1 MKKFIALLL
10 ALVTALSLVACGSKD
25 NGGST
30 DGDTVKIGI
39 FEPTSGQNGAGG
51 KKEILGIEY
60 ANSIKPTVTINGKEY
75 KVELVTADNASDAS
89 KAPAAAQTLVSK
101 GVSVVIGTYGSGC
114 AIAAG
119 DLFKSA
125 KVPAIG
131 TSCTN
136 PNVTLGNDYYF
147 RISYIDPFQGAV
159 MANFANKEK
168 GSVNCALIIESG
180 DDYSAGFGNYFQKE
194 MERLG
199 GKATVLEFQK
209 GEADFSTMM
218 ATIKSAGY
226 DGIFAPVS
234 INYAQLIVEAAAA
247 QGFDGAIYGARAA
260 YIGGCVGTAC
270 TISDRR
276 FGVPALGTM
285 AHSWVQLFD
294 SEYEAFKAYAEEYP
308 HNCTLLVDTY
318 NVLKSGVPN
327 AIRVFNEVLVP
338 QGFRPAGIRID
349 SGDITYLS
357 RKARKMLDDAGFED
371 CKICASN
378 SLDEYIIRDMLMQ
391 GAKVDSFGV
400 GERLITSSSEPV
412 FGGVYKL
419 AAVEKPDGTIVPKI
433 KISENVAKITTPC
446 FKEVWRI
453 FDRETDKAIADVI
466 TLNDE
471 VIDDEKPYTI
481 FDPNHTWKR
490 KTVEN
495 FRAVRLRTQLF
506 KNGECLYQPRALSA
520 IRAHC
525 LAQVD
530 TLWEEVTRF
539 ENPHSYYVDLSQ
551 KLWDEKNRLLSENQ
565 Y

>member
-1 MKKFIALLL
+1 MNKMYDVAMLSDFYESTMANGAILKGHKDTIAYFDMFFRRVPDDGGFAIMAGLEQLINDLKNFTFTDEDIEYMREQKIFDEKFLKYLKDFRFSCDVWAIPEGTPIFPKEPIITVRGPITELFLIETLLL
-10 ALVTALSLVACGSKD
+10 LNINHQSLIATK
-25 NGGST
+25 
-30 DGDTVKIGI
+30 
-39 FEPTSGQNGAGG
+39 
-51 KKEILGIEY
+51 
-60 ANSIKPTVTINGKEY
+60 AN
-75 KVELVTADNASDAS
+75 
-89 KAPAAAQTLVSK
+89 
-101 GVSVVIGTYGSGC
+101 
-114 AIAAG
+114 
-119 DLFKSA
+119 
-125 KVPAIG
+125 
-131 TSCTN
+131 
-136 PNVTLGNDYYF
+136 
-147 RISYIDPFQGAV
+147 RIV
-159 MANFANKEK
+159 
-168 GSVNCALIIESG
+168 
-180 DDYSAGFGNYFQKE
+180 
-194 MERLG
+194 R
-199 GKATVLEFQK
+199 
-209 GEADFSTMM
+209 
-218 ATIKSAGY
+218 
-226 DGIFAPVS
+226 
-234 INYAQLIVEAAAA
+234 AA
-247 QGFDGAIYGARAA
+247 QGRPVMEFGARRAHGMDASVYGARAA
-260 YIGGCVGTAC
+260 YIGGCVGTSCVKAGRDFD
-270 TISDRR
+270 IPVS
-276 FGVPALGTM
+276 GTM

-419 AAVEKPDGTIVPKI
+419 AAVEKPDGTIIPKI

>member
-1 MKKFIALLL
+1 MSMSFCNDHVNLTMLTDFYEITMANGYF
-10 ALVTALSLVACGSKD
+10 VSGFKD
-25 NGGST
+25 T
-30 DGDTVKIGI
+30 IGY
-39 FEPTSGQNGAGG
+39 F
-51 KKEILGIEY
+51 
-60 ANSIKPTVTINGKEY
+60 
-75 KVELVTADNASDAS
+75 DM
-89 KAPAAAQTLVSK
+89 
-101 GVSVVIGTYGSGC
+101 
-114 AIAAG
+114 
-119 DLFKSA
+119 FFR
-125 KVPAIG
+125 KVPDGGGFAIMAGVEQLVDYLKNLSFSDEDIQYLRSKNIFREEFLEYLRNFKFVCDVWAVPEG
-131 TSCTN
+131 TPIFPGEPIVTVRGPVIQAQFIETMILLCINHQSLIATKTN
-136 PNVTLGNDYYF
+136 
-147 RISYIDPFQGAV
+147 RIVRAANGRAV
-159 MANFANKEK
+159 MEF
-168 GSVNCALIIESG
+168 GS
-180 DDYSAGFGNYFQKE
+180 
-194 MERLG
+194 RR
-199 GKATVLEFQK
+199 
-209 GEADFSTMM
+209 
-218 ATIKSAGY
+218 
-226 DGIFAPVS
+226 
-234 INYAQLIVEAAAA
+234 A
-247 QGFDGAIYGARAA
+247 QGFDGAVYGARAA
-260 YIGGCVGTAC
+260 YIGGCIGTAC

-294 SEYEAFKAYAEEYP
+294 NEYEAFKAYATEYP
-308 HNCTLLVDTY
+308 QNCMLLVDTY

-327 AIRVFNEVLVP
+327 AIRVFNEVVVP
-338 QGFRPAGIRID
+338 MGYRPAGIRID

-419 AAVEKPDGTIVPKI
+419 AAVEKADGTLIPKI

-453 FDRETDKAIADVI
+453 FDRETDKAIADVM
-466 TLNDE
+466 TLHDE

-490 KTVEN
+490 KTIEN

-530 TLWEEVTRF
+530 TLWDEVTRF

-551 KLWDEKNRLLSENQ
+551 KLWDEKNRLLSQNE